1 MCVYF
6 YIISVLVLLI
16 LVHQVKLDLNEKCC
30 QGDLLKLI
38 NIMLF
43 LFFIL
48 LINDFFVRFF
58 VAAGIF
64 LVKSVSIVIL
74 KLYNDNNN

>member
-6 YIISVLVLLI
+6 YIISVLVWLI

-30 QGDLLKLI
+30 QGDLIKLI
-38 NIMLF
+38 NGM
-43 LFFIL
+43 FFYNFL
-48 LINDFFVRFF
+48 LINEFFVSFLWRG
-58 VAAGIF
+58 GIF

-74 KLYNDNNN
+74 KLYNNNNN

>member
-6 YIISVLVLLI
+6 YIISVLVWLI

-38 NIMLF
+38 NGMVF
-43 LFFIL
+43 L
-48 LINDFFVRFF
+48 
-58 VAAGIF
+58 
-64 LVKSVSIVIL
+64 
-74 KLYNDNNN
+74 